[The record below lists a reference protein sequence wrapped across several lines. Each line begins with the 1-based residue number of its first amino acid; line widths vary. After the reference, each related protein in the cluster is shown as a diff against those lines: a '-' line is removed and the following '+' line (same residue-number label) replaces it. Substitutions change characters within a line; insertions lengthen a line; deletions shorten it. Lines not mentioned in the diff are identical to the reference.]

1 MVQSTNG
8 VSSGVTRYNVKMA
21 KKKGDEKVNQT
32 PQSDNEEQ
40 NFDEEPDFDD
50 PEGFVD
56 DITDEG
62 RHFSFEKLGRPY
74 ASPTHFSAFLSVCAI
89 FVVFIGLSECLV
101 AYIINLSGIISV
113 VIGCNDW

>member
-1 MVQSTNG
+1 
-8 VSSGVTRYNVKMA
+8 MA

-56 DITDEG
+56 DIPDEG
-62 RHFSFEKLGRPY
+62 GQFSVTSLTGHMRHPRILQLFIHVVTIFNVIVSF
-74 ASPTHFSAFLSVCAI
+74 SVC
-89 FVVFIGLSECLV
+89 
-101 AYIINLSGIISV
+101 
-113 VIGCNDW
+113 

>member
-1 MVQSTNG
+1 
-8 VSSGVTRYNVKMA
+8 MA
-21 KKKGDEKVNQT
+21 KKKSDEKANPP

-62 RHFSFEKLGRPY
+62 RLFGAKGRAGHMRQQCLFP
-74 ASPTHFSAFLSVCAI
+74 LSKCYKYVLSCKFVSSQHGLH
-89 FVVFIGLSECLV
+89 FVVL
-101 AYIINLSGIISV
+101 
-113 VIGCNDW
+113 